1 MNDRTR
7 LDGRVA
13 IVTGGGGG
21 IGRAIALALAEAG
34 ADVAIADIAPER
46 CEETAGEIRRRDRR
60 ALACCMDMMDGS
72 AIRAMVDQAD
82 QAFGRIDILVNNA
95 GGTACRPFLEQSEA
109 SWRRH
114 IDLNLMS
121 MLHATHAAAPIM
133 IRGGQGGAIINVTS
147 IEASRA
153 APFFAVYAACKAG
166 MVSFTRTMALEL
178 AEHGVRVNA
187 IAPDH
192 TVSPGT
198 RGNRTGAVDETLWF
212 KRTEPEAEAMRQ
224 LIPLG
229 REGVDAECGD
239 AALFLAS
246 AMSAYVTGA
255 VLPVDGGT
263 WASSGWVRLP
273 EGGWT
278 LNQGVRIAP
287 LPQKP
292 G

>member
-1 MNDRTR
+1 
-7 LDGRVA
+7 
-13 IVTGGGGG
+13 
-21 IGRAIALALAEAG
+21 
-34 ADVAIADIAPER
+34 
-46 CEETAGEIRRRDRR
+46 
-60 ALACCMDMMDGS
+60 
-72 AIRAMVDQAD
+72 
-82 QAFGRIDILVNNA
+82 
-95 GGTACRPFLEQSEA
+95 
-109 SWRRH
+109 
-114 IDLNLMS
+114 
-121 MLHATHAAAPIM
+121 M

-212 KRTEPEAEAMRQ
+212 QRTEAEAEAMRQ

-287 LPQKP
+287 LPRGEPHPAEKTRP
-292 G
+292 RP

>member
-1 MNDRTR
+1 
-7 LDGRVA
+7 
-13 IVTGGGGG
+13 
-21 IGRAIALALAEAG
+21 
-34 ADVAIADIAPER
+34 
-46 CEETAGEIRRRDRR
+46 
-60 ALACCMDMMDGS
+60 
-72 AIRAMVDQAD
+72 
-82 QAFGRIDILVNNA
+82 
-95 GGTACRPFLEQSEA
+95 
-109 SWRRH
+109 
-114 IDLNLMS
+114 
-121 MLHATHAAAPIM
+121 
-133 IRGGQGGAIINVTS
+133 
-147 IEASRA
+147 
-153 APFFAVYAACKAG
+153 
-166 MVSFTRTMALEL
+166 
-178 AEHGVRVNA
+178 VNA